1 MGATEDVIGRENF
14 STFTQGRFVPCAV
27 PEREPDFRSADSAY
41 WYTDEG
47 VTRLSDHWGT
57 RINSC
62 AWQLGDEPLEPCWKG
77 KAKGQR
83 AGHAAWTDL
92 STPQETIRVSHRF
105 GELDYTRLGAA
116 PMSTGHDPEYGDFDV
131 LAIRREW
138 FIDQRNF
145 TVAGR
150 TLSYRGGGGN
160 TSALGEGYAD
170 PAAQAMSLDW
180 EDHRLEAKDRG
191 EKADFGEWAA
201 SKVSDPVYGG
211 LARRLSGI
219 KTEKRRAPNPPAAA
233 KEPKSADHLPDKLAA
248 QRREVAERVAQ
259 DMEEL
264 GIGWK
269 QPWAQ
274 AGAPMNPVTGTEYRG
289 GNALYLKAYAFIR
302 GYDDY
307 RWATYA
313 QGKERGWKV
322 KAGSK
327 AVSVEHWRSVPFDK
341 KDAHGNVVVGADG
354 EPERGTRLVLDGYW
368 NVFNLSCFEGA
379 PELPPF
385 EPNDDADFG
394 ILADELKASCRC
406 LVEET
411 TSPDAFYSPAFDK
424 VAVPKREQFKSNA
437 AFCGTLLHEM
447 AHATAPEL
455 GRAVA
460 NRFGSEA
467 YAREELTAEL
477 ASLFASGELG
487 VPVDP
492 ETKGEHYEQHVKYL
506 ANWVQG
512 IREDPDALFR
522 AAGAAGRAATYTV
535 DRWEE
540 TTGKQAPGRAEA
552 REARAAYEAD
562 RAEKER
568 SGDKKTAREKQPQP
582 PRTRPGRGTRRRRAG
597 RRSLWTPG
605 AWSWSCRRP

>member
-1 MGATEDVIGRENF
+1 MGATNETDKSREQ
-14 STFTQGRFVPCAV
+14 T
-27 PEREPDFRSADSAY
+27 
-41 WYTDEG
+41 
-47 VTRLSDHWGT
+47 
-57 RINSC
+57 
-62 AWQLGDEPLEPCWKG
+62 
-77 KAKGQR
+77 
-83 AGHAAWTDL
+83 
-92 STPQETIRVSHRF
+92 
-105 GELDYTRLGAA
+105 
-116 PMSTGHDPEYGDFDV
+116 
-131 LAIRREW
+131 
-138 FIDQRNF
+138 
-145 TVAGR
+145 
-150 TLSYRGGGGN
+150 
-160 TSALGEGYAD
+160 
-170 PAAQAMSLDW
+170 
-180 EDHRLEAKDRG
+180 
-191 EKADFGEWAA
+191 
-201 SKVSDPVYGG
+201 
-211 LARRLSGI
+211 
-219 KTEKRRAPNPPAAA
+219 A
-233 KEPKSADHLPDKLAA
+233 KEPENTLHLPEKLAA

-269 QPWAQ
+269 QPWTQ
-274 AGAPMNPVTGTEYRG
+274 AGAPMNPATGTEYRG

-368 NVFNLSCFEGA
+368 NVFNLSCFEGV

-406 LVEET
+406 PVEET
-411 TSPDAFYSPAFDK
+411 ASPDAFYSPAFDK
-424 VAVPKREQFKSNA
+424 VAVPKREQFESNA

-512 IREDPDALFR
+512 IREDPTRCSARRALR
-522 AAGAAGRAATYTV
+522 AGRPPTRSTAGRRRPASRRRGGPKPERREPPT
-535 DRWEE
+535 RR
-540 TTGKQAPGRAEA
+540 TGPRKS
-552 REARAAYEAD
+552 D
-562 RAEKER
+562 RATRRPPAR
-568 SGDKKTAREKQPQP
+568 S
-582 PRTRPGRGTRRRRAG
+582 RRRARG
-597 RRSLWTPG
+597 QNVPS
-605 AWSWSCRRP
+605 A